1 MMRRGRSYSGRE
13 RNCVFLN
20 TAKPDGSFANISAA
34 SGIDFPDDGRALVTT
49 DWDHDGDLDV
59 WISNRNAPRLRFFR
73 NDVPIDNHHLTIRLQ
88 GTAPTTNRDA
98 IGARVKVIIAGSQP
112 LIKTLRA
119 GESFLSQSSKAL
131 HFGLGS
137 AEAIDSV
144 IVQWPGGGTET
155 FTGITVDQRYQLV
168 QGSGEARPIETKKRE
183 VAISPAPVNLPSPES
198 TSRIPLA
205 TLLPM
210 VALNYQT
217 FDGDTQPIPMS
228 EGKSYLLSLWASWC
242 PACEEELKDLTAK
255 ISELREAGIEIIALT
270 VDGLEEGSSSAP
282 DAEKMAKR
290 LKLPFANGRATI
302 ELVSYLQSMHDYQIT
317 GAETLPVPVSFLIDS
332 DRKVSV
338 IYKGRLNPDEVKAD
352 VNHSKGT
359 RLERF
364 ARSAPLPGRT
374 LPIPTVSRERNQYE
388 AQYRFATF
396 LQQQGYTALARSEN
410 LSLVEAFPKNAGPHN
425 NLGISYIRSKRF
437 DLAETSFREALRIKP
452 DYGKANANLG
462 TLLAQKGEITEAISH
477 FQQAISSNPQDKKSL
492 SNLSKLLLKQ
502 ERWAEAQA
510 TFEKALLT
518 DPNSPEIHLQLGFVL
533 AKQRQLSQAATYFEK
548 ALKLRPGDPKAQRNL
563 TIIQGLINGGQ

>member
-217 FDGDTQPIPMS
+217 FDGDTQPIPTS

-255 ISELREAGIEIIALT
+255 TQELREAGIEIIALT

-282 DAEKMAKR
+282 EAEKMTKR

-302 ELVSYLQSMHDYQIT
+302 ELVSYLQSVHDYQIT

-338 IYKGRLNPDEVKAD
+338 IYKGRVNPNDVKAD

-425 NLGISYIRSKRF
+425 NLGIS
-437 DLAETSFREALRIKP
+437 
-452 DYGKANANLG
+452 
-462 TLLAQKGEITEAISH
+462 
-477 FQQAISSNPQDKKSL
+477 
-492 SNLSKLLLKQ
+492 
-502 ERWAEAQA
+502 
-510 TFEKALLT
+510 
-518 DPNSPEIHLQLGFVL
+518 
-533 AKQRQLSQAATYFEK
+533 
-548 ALKLRPGDPKAQRNL
+548 
-563 TIIQGLINGGQ
+563 

>member
-1 MMRRGRSYSGRE
+1 
-13 RNCVFLN
+13 
-20 TAKPDGSFANISAA
+20 
-34 SGIDFPDDGRALVTT
+34 
-49 DWDHDGDLDV
+49 
-59 WISNRNAPRLRFFR
+59 
-73 NDVPIDNHHLTIRLQ
+73 
-88 GTAPTTNRDA
+88 
-98 IGARVKVIIAGSQP
+98 
-112 LIKTLRA
+112 
-119 GESFLSQSSKAL
+119 
-131 HFGLGS
+131 
-137 AEAIDSV
+137 
-144 IVQWPGGGTET
+144 
-155 FTGITVDQRYQLV
+155 
-168 QGSGEARPIETKKRE
+168 
-183 VAISPAPVNLPSPES
+183 
-198 TSRIPLA
+198 
-205 TLLPM
+205 
-210 VALNYQT
+210 
-217 FDGDTQPIPMS
+217 
-228 EGKSYLLSLWASWC
+228 
-242 PACEEELKDLTAK
+242 LKDLTAK
-255 ISELREAGIEIIALT
+255 TQELREAGIEIIALT

-282 DAEKMAKR
+282 EAEKMTKR

-302 ELVSYLQSMHDYQIT
+302 ELVSYLQSVHDYQIT

-338 IYKGRLNPDEVKAD
+338 IYKGRVNPNDVKAD

-452 DYGKANANLG
+452 DHGKANANLG
-462 TLLAQKGEITEAISH
+462 TLLAQKGKITEAISH
-477 FQQAISSNPQDKKSL
+477 LQQAISSNPQDKKSL
-492 SNLSKLLLKQ
+492 SKLSKLLLKQ

-510 TFEKALLT
+510 AFEKALLA
-518 DPNSPEIHLQLGFVL
+518 DPNSPDIHVDLGFVL
-533 AKQRQLSQAATYFEK
+533 AKQEQLSQAATYFEK
-548 ALKLRPGDPKAQRNL
+548 ALKLRPGDPDAQRNL